1 LYLIKLK
8 KHVQHLSK
16 KTNAKIAEHV
26 GTEKL
31 QPLHMES
38 TKEFPRGISDQAIRL
53 RELETSTGDRSPGP
67 GLKRQAS
74 SAKLLKEQA
83 TSVKRQ
89 A

>member
-8 KHVQHLSK
+8 KHVRHLSK
-16 KTNAKIAEHV
+16 KTNAKIAGPV
-26 GTEKL
+26 GIEKL

-38 TKEFPRGISDQAIRL
+38 IKEFPRGISDQVISDHPATAVRCVH
-53 RELETSTGDRSPGP
+53 PGP

-74 SAKLLKEQA
+74 STKLLKEQA